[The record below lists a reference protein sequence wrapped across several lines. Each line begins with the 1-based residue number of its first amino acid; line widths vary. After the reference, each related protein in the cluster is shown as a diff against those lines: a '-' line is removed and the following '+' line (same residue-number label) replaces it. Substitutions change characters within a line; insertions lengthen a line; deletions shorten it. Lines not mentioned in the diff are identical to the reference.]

1 MIERLAAQI
10 MRLSRRERWL
20 LMAAF
25 LLALPLGFVF
35 AIAEPLAQRRLAA
48 EARLAEAQAQRDW
61 LGERQAELAALPAA
75 TAPAALDAESVATS
89 PVGLGG
95 IEARLAEGALR
106 EHVSMLAAPSGGAVA
121 IQFEGVRF
129 GALMEWIEAIEAE
142 AGYEMGTLRL
152 RRGDEPGEVSADMQL
167 EPRS

>member
-20 LMAAF
+20 LVAA
-25 LLALPLGFVF
+25 LLVALPLGFVF
-35 AIAEPLAQRRLAA
+35 AIAEPLAERRLAA

-61 LGERQAELAALPAA
+61 LQARQAELAALPAA
-75 TAPAALDAESVATS
+75 AATITAGAEEVETN

-95 IEARLAEGALR
+95 IEARLAEGGLR
-106 EHVSMLAAPSGGAVA
+106 QHVVLLAAPSGGAVA

-142 AGYEMGTLRL
+142 AGYALGALRL
-152 RRGDEPGEVSADMQL
+152 RRGDEPGAVSADLQL